1 MNFKLTAIC
10 TAAILCAAS
19 AVSCG
24 KDKDSSSS
32 DVILDINTTTS
43 STETTS
49 ESEETTTTTALSS
62 TTGKKDDKKTTT
74 TTAKKDETVTTKAA
88 DETEV
93 VTEVPKI
100 DPDDEPDVPAGTPA
114 EPQDDPAPPINNI
127 SSSTGET
134 FSTADI
140 DQPISVFI
148 SELGGSFMQSEAPE
162 ACIPKGDAG
171 DILFV
176 YEYPDI
182 KFECYSNGGIQ
193 YVYDIVITGGDHSTD
208 KGIKVGSS
216 RAEVMSAYGSLD
228 EFNGALIASG
238 SNSEIYFVMSG
249 DTVSEIQIN
258 SL

>member
-10 TAAILCAAS
+10 AAAVLCAAS

-43 STETTS
+43 TEATS
-49 ESEETTTTTALSS
+49 ESEEATTVT

-74 TTAKKDETVTTKAA
+74 TTAKKEETVTTKAA
-88 DETEV
+88 DTEPETAAPDPEPGDNN
-93 VTEVPKI
+93 EPE
-100 DPDDEPDVPAGTPA
+100 DPDVSTPDPDPVETPTEAPKPQKTTFSAGDLDQPVDNFLAALGTP
-114 EPQDDPAPPINNI
+114 
-127 SSSTGET
+127 SYTGQ
-134 FSTADI
+134 A
-140 DQPISVFI
+140 
-148 SELGGSFMQSEAPE
+148 E

-171 DILFV
+171 DVLFV

-182 KFECYSNGGIQ
+182 KFECYSSGGTK
-193 YVYDIVITGGDHSTD
+193 YVYNIYIKGGNYSTD

-216 RAEVMSAYGSLD
+216 RNDVTAAYSDAMTFGSD
-228 EFNGALIASG
+228 ISSG
-238 SNSEIYFVMSG
+238 ELYFVMSG

-258 SL
+258 S